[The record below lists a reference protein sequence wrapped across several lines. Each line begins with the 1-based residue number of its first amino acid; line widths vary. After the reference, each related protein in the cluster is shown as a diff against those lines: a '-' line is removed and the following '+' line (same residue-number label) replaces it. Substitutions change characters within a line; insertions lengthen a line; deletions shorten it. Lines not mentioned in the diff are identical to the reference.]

1 MNKIYTYLRIITCIQ
16 VEKIFWFRSTSWSLL
31 RRTSTIRRPSSM
43 FASTNENFW
52 SIWSIN
58 ECDQIRHSPFQT
70 QDRDF
75 HGCTGS
81 PFKRPQ
87 SSPTSPQQSISTNL
101 RNSTLSSTI
110 RSPTSHP
117 TPILKKSLVKVK
129 SDSSLPSTPILGND
143 LRRHQNVFTASP
155 SRYIRVNK

>member
-1 MNKIYTYLRIITCIQ
+1 MFFQMCYITCIQ
-16 VEKIFWFRSTSWSLL
+16 VEKLFQFRSTSWSLL

-101 RNSTLSSTI
+101 RNSTLNSTI

-143 LRRHQNVFTASP
+143 LRRHQNVFSASP
-155 SRYIRVNK
+155 SRYIRVNKSY